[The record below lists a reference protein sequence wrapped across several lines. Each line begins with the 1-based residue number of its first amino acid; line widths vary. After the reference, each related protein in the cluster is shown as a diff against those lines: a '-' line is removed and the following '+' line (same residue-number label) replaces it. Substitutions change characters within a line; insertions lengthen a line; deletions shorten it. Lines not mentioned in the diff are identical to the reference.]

1 MATGA
6 MMQGLF
12 VVQARISRCCR
23 ALLPLVLLALVT
35 VLMLAPVPSLAEG
48 AGAFCRAAKA
58 AGDIVAQQ
66 KKVEAKLAQK
76 SADLKALEGNITSS
90 EQDYAYARLK
100 SEVDILSQQLA
111 ELVYGEECMA
121 RSGELVLERSVDEP
135 GPRTRGLG
143 GGGTARKA
151 PSVAVEADNTPKPGA
166 PSDNFE
172 MDVYFATT
180 RAVDANANAAA
191 DDRFTATHGGKVL
204 YGRAVVSIPK
214 SHKEGNLELPTWLR
228 FERVAD
234 PDKHF
239 VLKSATLVD
248 SEPLRAEIAE
258 RLAKTE
264 RKAALVFVH
273 GFYTSFPAAAYR
285 AAQLAYDLKFKG
297 LPWFFSW
304 PSLGKVTGYAQ
315 DGETARLSEPLFEA
329 FLDNL
334 YGMGFDDIYLVAH
347 SMGSRI
353 ASAGFSGRIAKGGDV
368 TKIRALLLAAPDLNE
383 TLYREQ
389 IAPQFA
395 KLDPPRTT
403 IYASSSDIALKASRF
418 VNGYRRIGE
427 TDGGVGSY
435 QGAEMVDSSGVSTI
449 YRGFGHSYVVDST
462 EVLGDIGNVIA
473 QGKAAAERGLVK
485 KGAEPSVYWAFK

>member
-1 MATGA
+1 M
-6 MMQGLF
+6 LCRRF
-12 VVQARISRCCR
+12 R
-23 ALLPLVLLALVT
+23 ALLPAMLLAFVT
-35 VLMLAPVPSLAEG
+35 GLAALPVASYAEG
-48 AGAFCRAAKA
+48 AGAFCREAKSA
-58 AGDIVAQQ
+58 SDIVARQ
-66 KKVEAKLAQK
+66 KDVEAKLKQK
-76 SADLKALEGNITSS
+76 SAELKALEGKITSS
-90 EQDYAYARLK
+90 DDDYAYARLK
-100 SEVDILSQQLA
+100 SEVDILAQEFA
-111 ELVYGEECMA
+111 ELVYGEECRA
-121 RSGELVLERSVDEP
+121 RSGELALESGEEQK
-135 GPRTRGLG
+135 PRARGLS
-143 GGGTARKA
+143 GGGTPRKA
-151 PSVAVEADNTPKPGA
+151 PKVATEADNTPKPGA
-166 PSDNFE
+166 PSDNFD

-180 RAVDANANAAA
+180 RAVDGNANPATA
-191 DDRFTATHGGKVL
+191 DRFTPTHGGKVL

-214 SHKEGNLELPTWLR
+214 SHKEGNLELPTMLR

-239 VLKSATLVD
+239 ILKSATVID
-248 SEPLRAEIAE
+248 SQPLRAEIAE

-329 FLDNL
+329 FLDEL

-395 KLDPPRTT
+395 KLSPPRTT

-427 TDGGVGSY
+427 TEGGVGSY

-462 EVLGDIGNVIA
+462 EVLADIGRVIA
-473 QGKAAAERGLVK
+473 DGKGAGDRGLVR